1 MRSSRR
7 PRVSHRDR
15 TDCRRNSTGSSLPSL
30 GRWRAGRK
38 NVLGVGSEFVMFEFS
53 VVRHD
58 GINLP
63 RFASMGVVSSAR
75 TSARRSAQEGAKES
89 PYLGRKGLDKR
100 KTFLDAK
107 EGYRPRPARRAISL
121 VPLPYPRAQCAFW
134 GQPAPPFDRGPS
146 YS

>member
-1 MRSSRR
+1 MAR
-7 PRVSHRDR
+7 
-15 TDCRRNSTGSSLPSL
+15 GQE
-30 GRWRAGRK
+30 
-38 NVLGVGSEFVMFEFS
+38 NVLGDGSEFVVFEFS

-58 GINLP
+58 SINLP

-75 TSARRSAQEGAKES
+75 MSARRSAQEGAKES

-121 VPLPYPRAQCAFW
+121 YTLPYPRAQCACNMYMTCCSSGLNSHQASGHAQCAFVTTH
-134 GQPAPPFDRGPS
+134 
-146 YS
+146 